1 MTLHWWQHW
10 FWITGR
16 APVVALLL
24 AAWTCHVW
32 CQQPQPAWGHPG
44 HPGDALSWWLPVQG
58 AAEAG
63 APVALHVPA
72 DAMPPM
78 LAPPWYPWAPRR
90 LLGFAAAGDGTA
102 SPVAASESTS
112 AAPAVPP
119 AAAPVAVTYL
129 TTLGPGPGPSG
140 TATPSSSQPATLP
153 PSSREPKAIGVLPVG
168 VVHGM
173 PSVVRAVPTAS
184 TTAARPP
191 GTVTSVLEIVEELA
205 EAATPSPSES
215 TLTSSA
221 SPTAAGNEASA
232 EMPNDE
238 PAKAVSPSS
247 AEATATEASEPS
259 TSAASAAS
267 TEPSRMQ
274 SMSLS
279 TAPAAASDV
288 TVPAASTN
296 GSRIPG
302 GPVTSTASSAGA
314 KADLSPTPRPG
325 PGPAAHPGVSGP
337 RRAATTPVP
346 AVAPTAP
353 AAPTATNEAPA
364 TTTPARGAPEA
375 PHSHRSAAAPLG
387 SASSS
392 NARQHRVDAMSLSS
406 GGGLDAGSI
415 TGIVLGIVVF
425 AGLVGTVSFI
435 LYRRRYLNKP
445 QTLNDKC
452 SNPDSSGYI
461 DDSTFR
467 ENSEEMYSLDND
479 SFLNSL
485 EAMTIQNYWTD
496 TVKHT
501 KL

>member
-16 APVVALLL
+16 APVVAVLL
-24 AAWTCHVW
+24 AACHVW
-32 CQQPQPAWGHPG
+32 CQQPQWGDPG
-44 HPGDALSWWLPVQG
+44 LLRLAGPGDAAGLGPQPQPHWWTPLPVQ
-58 AAEAG
+58 AAV
-63 APVALHVPA
+63 APVALHALHVPVEA
-72 DAMPPM
+72 GMP
-78 LAPPWYPWAPRR
+78 AWYPWAPRR
-90 LLGFAAAGDGTA
+90 LLGFAGAGDGTP
-102 SPVAASESTS
+102 SPVAASEASESSS
-112 AAPAVPP
+112 AAPAAS
-119 AAAPVAVTYL
+119 AAAPVAVSYL
-129 TTLGPGPGPSG
+129 TTLGPGPGLG
-140 TATPSSSQPATLP
+140 AATASSSQPPASP
-153 PSSREPKAIGVLPVG
+153 ASSSAASSSAPRPREPKAIGVLPVG
-168 VVHGM
+168 VM
-173 PSVVRAVPTAS
+173 PTVVRAVPTAG
-184 TTAARPP
+184 TPATRPP

-205 EAATPSPSES
+205 EAATPSPSEN
-215 TLTSSA
+215 TPTSPSPASA
-221 SPTAAGNEASA
+221 AENEAALQASSA

-238 PAKAVSPSS
+238 PAKAVSASS
-247 AEATATEASEPS
+247 AEAAEASPTEASE
-259 TSAASAAS
+259 AASSSAS
-267 TEPSRMQ
+267 PASATGTAPTRMQ

-279 TAPAAASDV
+279 TAGTAPASDV
-288 TVPAASTN
+288 TLPAASAN
-296 GSRIPG
+296 DSRTPG
-302 GPVTSTASSAGA
+302 ATATTKPDLSSTAS
-314 KADLSPTPRPG
+314 PRLGSIRPEV
-325 PGPAAHPGVSGP
+325 AAHPGP
-337 RRAATTPVP
+337 
-346 AVAPTAP
+346 
-353 AAPTATNEAPA
+353 
-364 TTTPARGAPEA
+364 

-392 NARQHRVDAMSLSS
+392 AGNARQHRVDAMSLSS